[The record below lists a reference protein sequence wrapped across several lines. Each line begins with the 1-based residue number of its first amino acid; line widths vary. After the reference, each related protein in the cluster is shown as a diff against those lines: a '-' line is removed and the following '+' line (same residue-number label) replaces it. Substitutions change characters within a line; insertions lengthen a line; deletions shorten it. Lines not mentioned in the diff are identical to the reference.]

1 SSKTTYSNDSEP
13 LTKTDN
19 DESVKTRLQQSKTL
33 PRILWHWAT
42 AGILFVAALCFNL
55 YHLGTPSIWYD
66 EAFSVELAR
75 QPLPLLWH
83 IIFGLEPN
91 MELYYLL
98 LHGWLAVTGMLGQHS
113 TEFVVRLPSAIFA
126 ALSTVVVFLLGRRF
140 LTMPAGLVA
149 AGLYLLN
156 DLQLVY
162 AQQARSYSLQ
172 LLLTCIAWYAFF
184 AAITGES
191 YAKRWWM
198 CYIGATT
205 LAVYTHLF
213 SLFILL
219 AQLCFFGG
227 MLLLSKPWEPW
238 R

>member
-1 SSKTTYSNDSEP
+1 MAQTSSKEGQTSEVVISDHINAKP
-13 LTKTDN
+13 GSLH
-19 DESVKTRLQQSKTL
+19 RLQRFVHDVSSNWVL
-33 PRILWHWAT
+33 CILVAT
-42 AGILFVAALCFNL
+42 VALAFDL
-55 YHLGTPSIWYD
+55 YRLATPSIWFD

-98 LHGWLAVTGMLGQHS
+98 LHGWLAVTGVLGQHS

-149 AGLYLLN
+149 AALYLLN

-162 AQQARSYSLQ
+162 AQQGRSYSLQ
-172 LLLTCIAWYAFF
+172 L
-184 AAITGES
+184 
-191 YAKRWWM
+191 
-198 CYIGATT
+198 
-205 LAVYTHLF
+205 
-213 SLFILL
+213 
-219 AQLCFFGG
+219 
-227 MLLLSKPWEPW
+227 
-238 R
+238 

>member
-1 SSKTTYSNDSEP
+1 MEP
-13 LTKTDN
+13 KPIDLVCNIDIHQLEP
-19 DESVKTRLQQSKTL
+19 D
-33 PRILWHWAT
+33 
-42 AGILFVAALCFNL
+42 VAAPPEIPRPKRFLERLRRSQNVVIGGVLFTLALGFNL
-55 YHLGTPSIWYD
+55 YRLGTPSIWFD

-75 QPLPLLWH
+75 QPLPLLGH

-149 AGLYLLN
+149 AALYLLN

-191 YAKRWWM
+191 NAKRWWM
-198 CYIGATT
+198 CYIRATT
-205 LAVYTHLF
+205 LAIYTL
-213 SLFILL
+213 
-219 AQLCFFGG
+219 
-227 MLLLSKPWEPW
+227 
-238 R
+238 